1 MVFNV
6 FSVLLLNHTNENLKC
21 DDMKQRLFLM
31 MTGMMMLS
39 VSVSAQVDEETMKG
53 MQRMSCTSIMVGKNA
68 SVDGSVITSHTC
80 DSWYR
85 TWMQV
90 VPAKDYKKDTV
101 TAIYDG
107 RMHTQSALDS
117 TKMYRKGVIPQVRH
131 TYRYLDTAYP
141 CLNEKQLGIG
151 ETTISGRDT
160 LKNTKGLFRIEEL
173 ERIALERCAT
183 AREAI
188 KLMGQLVKEFGY
200 GDSGECLTIADK
212 NEVWIFEIFGE
223 GPDKIG
229 GVWAAV
235 RIPDD
240 EIAVSANICRIS
252 TLKLKDKDHY
262 MASENVFD
270 VAKKLKLWDGK
281 GEFCFW
287 KAYSGMNYSKE
298 VKNYSVR
305 EFFIMNT
312 LAPSLHLSDTVENL
326 PLSVKPDKKVSVEQV
341 MRLLGS
347 YYEGTS
353 KNLSGRHKIPNPNK
367 KKKDGT
373 VDEQAPDSIVSPFSN
388 PWMRPDEIN
397 MYYAMGDSVMKNIR
411 TVSVPWCAYSTVI
424 QLRSWL
430 PDAVG
435 GVAWIALDNPGQS
448 PRFPIFC
455 GTTKLPKMLETCG
468 QHVDRDDAALWHY
481 RKANRLATVRW
492 GTYRKTLEPVRDY
505 FIEKG
510 MRELPFV
517 EQMYRDLVTTDK
529 DGKENTKAA
538 TKMLNGYTADFFGAT
553 IVRWDEM
560 ARHFWRQTWT
570 GF

>member
-1 MVFNV
+1 MKRTLFL
-6 FSVLLLNHTNENLKC
+6 SAALCLLLPAQSFAQDNEEP
-21 DDMKQRLFLM
+21 QWGTRYP
-31 MTGMMMLS
+31 
-39 VSVSAQVDEETMKG
+39 
-53 MQRMSCTSIMVGKNA
+53 MSCTSIMVGKKA
-68 SVDGSVITSHTC
+68 SADGSVMTSHTC

-90 VPAKDYKKDTV
+90 VPARDYERDTV

-107 RMHTQSALDS
+107 RMHTQSAQDS

-141 CLNEKQLGIG
+141 CLNEKQLAIG

-160 LKNTKGLFRIEEL
+160 LQNKKGMFMIEEL

-188 KLMGQLVKEFGY
+188 RLMGDLVKRYGY

-212 NEVWIFEIFGE
+212 NEVWIFEVFGE
-223 GPDKIG
+223 GPKKTG

-240 EIAVSANICRIS
+240 EIAVSANISRIS
-252 TLKLKDKDHY
+252 RLDLADTDRY
-262 MASENVFD
+262 MASDNVFD

-281 GEFCFW
+281 EEFCFW
-287 KAYSGMNYSKE
+287 KVYSGGNYFGEK
-298 VKNYSVR
+298 KNYSVR
-305 EFFIMNT
+305 EWYIMDQ
-312 LAPSLHLSDTVENL
+312 LAPSLHLCDTVAEL
-326 PLSVKPDKKVSVEQV
+326 PLSVRPDQKVSAEQV

-347 YYEGTS
+347 YYEGTP
-353 KNLSGRHKIPNPNK
+353 KNLSGRHKLPNPK
-367 KKKDGT
+367 RKDKEGKVVET
-373 VDEQAPDSIVSPFSN
+373 EPDSIVSPFSN

-430 PDAVG
+430 PDEVG
-435 GVAWIALDNPGQS
+435 GVAWVAHDNPGES

-455 GTTKLPKMLETCG
+455 GTTQLPRLLQTCG
-468 QHVDRDDAALWHY
+468 QHTDRDDAALWHF

-492 GTYRKTLEPVRDY
+492 GTYRKTLEPLRDY

-510 MRELPFV
+510 QRELPFV
-517 EQMYRDLVTTDK
+517 SDTWQQLQQQDPKKAEQ
-529 DGKENTKAA
+529 
-538 TKMLNGYTADFFGAT
+538 MLNGYTVDFFGAT
-553 IVRWDEM
+553 ILRWDEM
-560 ARHFWRQTWT
+560 ARQLWRQTWT

>member
-1 MVFNV
+1 MKKT
-6 FSVLLLNHTNENLKC
+6 LLLSAALCLLLPAQSLAQDNEEP
-21 DDMKQRLFLM
+21 QWGTRYP
-31 MTGMMMLS
+31 
-39 VSVSAQVDEETMKG
+39 
-53 MQRMSCTSIMVGKNA
+53 MSCTSIMVGKKA
-68 SVDGSVITSHTC
+68 SADGSVMTSHTC

-90 VPAKDYKKDTV
+90 VPARDYERDTV

-107 RMHTQSALDS
+107 RMHTQSAQDS

-141 CLNEKQLGIG
+141 CLNEKQLAIG

-160 LKNTKGLFRIEEL
+160 LQNKKGMFMIEEL

-188 KLMGQLVKEFGY
+188 RLMGDLVKRYGY

-212 NEVWIFEIFGE
+212 NEVWIFEVFGE
-223 GPDKIG
+223 GPKKTG

-240 EIAVSANICRIS
+240 EIAVSANISRIS
-252 TLKLKDKDHY
+252 RLDLADTDRY
-262 MASENVFD
+262 MASDNVFD

-281 GEFCFW
+281 EEFCFW
-287 KAYSGMNYSKE
+287 KVYSGGNYFGEK
-298 VKNYSVR
+298 KNYSVR
-305 EFFIMNT
+305 EWYIMDQ
-312 LAPSLHLSDTVENL
+312 LAPSLHLCDTVAEL
-326 PLSVKPDKKVSVEQV
+326 PLSVRPDQKVSAEQV

-347 YYEGTS
+347 YYEGTP
-353 KNLSGRHKIPNPNK
+353 KNLSGRHKLPNPK
-367 KKKDGT
+367 RKDKEGKVVET
-373 VDEQAPDSIVSPFSN
+373 EPDSIVSPFSN

-430 PDAVG
+430 PDEVG
-435 GVAWIALDNPGQS
+435 GVAWVALDNPGES

-455 GTTKLPKMLETCG
+455 GTTQLPRLLQTCG
-468 QHVDRDDAALWHY
+468 QHTDRDDAALWHF

-492 GTYRKTLEPVRDY
+492 GTYRKTLEPLRDY

-510 MRELPFV
+510 QRELPFV
-517 EQMYRDLVTTDK
+517 SDTWQQLQQQDPKKAEQ
-529 DGKENTKAA
+529 
-538 TKMLNGYTADFFGAT
+538 MLNGYTADFFGAT
-553 IVRWDEM
+553 ILRWDEM
-560 ARHFWRQTWT
+560 ARQLWRQTWT

>member
-1 MVFNV
+1 MKKT
-6 FSVLLLNHTNENLKC
+6 LLLSAALCLLMPAQSLAQDNEEP
-21 DDMKQRLFLM
+21 QWGTRYP
-31 MTGMMMLS
+31 
-39 VSVSAQVDEETMKG
+39 
-53 MQRMSCTSIMVGKNA
+53 MSCTSIMVGKKA
-68 SVDGSVITSHTC
+68 SADGSVMTSHTC

-90 VPAKDYKKDTV
+90 VPARDYERDTV

-107 RMHTQSALDS
+107 RMHTQSAQDS

-141 CLNEKQLGIG
+141 CLNEKQLAIG

-160 LKNTKGLFRIEEL
+160 LQNKKGMFMIEEL

-188 KLMGQLVKEFGY
+188 RLMGDLVKRYGY

-212 NEVWIFEIFGE
+212 NEVWIFEVFGE
-223 GPDKIG
+223 GPKKTG

-240 EIAVSANICRIS
+240 EIAVSANISRIS
-252 TLKLKDKDHY
+252 RLDLADTDRY
-262 MASENVFD
+262 MASDNVFD

-281 GEFCFW
+281 EEFCFW
-287 KAYSGMNYSKE
+287 KVYSGGNYFGEK
-298 VKNYSVR
+298 KNYSVR
-305 EFFIMNT
+305 EWYIMDQ
-312 LAPSLHLSDTVENL
+312 LAPSLHLCDTVAEL
-326 PLSVKPDKKVSVEQV
+326 PLSVRPDQKVSAEQV

-347 YYEGTS
+347 YYEGTP
-353 KNLSGRHKIPNPNK
+353 KNLSGRHKLPNPK
-367 KKKDGT
+367 RKDKEGKIVET
-373 VDEQAPDSIVSPFSN
+373 EPDSIVSPFSN

-430 PDAVG
+430 PDEVG
-435 GVAWIALDNPGQS
+435 GVAWVALDNPGES

-455 GTTKLPKMLETCG
+455 GTTQLPRLLQTCG
-468 QHVDRDDAALWHY
+468 QHTDRDDAALWHY

-492 GTYRKTLEPVRDY
+492 GTYRKTLEPLRDY

-510 MRELPFV
+510 QRELPFV
-517 EQMYRDLVTTDK
+517 SDTWQQLQQQDPKKAEQ
-529 DGKENTKAA
+529 
-538 TKMLNGYTADFFGAT
+538 MLNGYTADFFGAT
-553 IVRWDEM
+553 ILRWDEM
-560 ARHFWRQTWT
+560 ARQLWRQTWT